1 MTCNHVIR
9 ARHPPDQC
17 DIQSRILPSARFHT
31 LSTQATATGLTLVGD
46 LTKKAYTLPPLS
58 VTVAK
63 YWIPCSA
70 ESVRKS
76 TYERSCQQQC
86 IKSRTSIVHLA
97 ILKVCVMFPSLVT
110 DCHMIQGC

>member
-1 MTCNHVIR
+1 M
-9 ARHPPDQC
+9 
-17 DIQSRILPSARFHT
+17 
-31 LSTQATATGLTLVGD
+31 GLTLVGD

-76 TYERSCQQQC
+76 IYERSCQQQC
-86 IKSRTSIVHLA
+86 IKSRTSSAFGYSKGLRNVPIPNYRLPYDSGML
-97 ILKVCVMFPSLVT
+97 IS
-110 DCHMIQGC
+110 